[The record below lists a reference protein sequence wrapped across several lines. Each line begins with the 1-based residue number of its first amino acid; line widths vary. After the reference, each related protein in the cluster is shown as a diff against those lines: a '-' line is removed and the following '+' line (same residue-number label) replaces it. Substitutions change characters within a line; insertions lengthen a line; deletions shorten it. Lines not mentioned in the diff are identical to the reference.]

1 MNRGMLGDIQILIIL
16 FQMMYFRIVSDKLSW
31 GILGDIQ
38 IFIYIVF
45 YELRDV
51 GVHSDFD
58 IIVSDDVF
66 SDCFR

>member
-1 MNRGMLGDIQILIIL
+1 MILL

-31 GILGDIQ
+31 GTLGDIH
-38 IFIYIVF
+38 IFIYIAF

-51 GVHSDFD
+51 GGHSDFD

-66 SDCFR
+66 SDCVR

>member
-1 MNRGMLGDIQILIIL
+1 MILL
-16 FQMMYFRIVSDKLSW
+16 FQMMYFWIVSDKLSW
-31 GILGDIQ
+31 G
-38 IFIYIVF
+38 YIGGYSDFHYIAF

-51 GVHSDFD
+51 GGHSDFD